1 MFLDQVDLNILKTAD
16 RLQKFLQMSLVETYH
31 LTSTNTTKACC
42 GRSPFVAFPLAI
54 RHLHPVIRDQWKPF
68 STYNPLREKD
78 VSSTTPKL
86 EFIPEKPSLVSPIV
100 EPQTSLVEIIA
111 SEPSLRSQ
119 GLAGWSPPGILQWGM
134 ETFHVGIDIPWWGTI
149 LATTCILR
157 VAVFPLVIFSQ
168 KNAARL
174 NQCLPEMKHIQ
185 SRLSDARKRGD
196 IIEVQKWSI
205 ELQKFMEERDVKPV
219 KNFIPIII
227 QAPIFMSMFFA
238 LRGMANL
245 PLDSMMIGGLGWFE
259 DLTISDPY
267 YVLPALVAS
276 TFYLQIYFAVDGAN
290 MQSMGTIVKF
300 IRNKAVRKYLGIP
313 EFIDWSKKKD
323 TIQQKDKGF
332 KDSVKD
338 VMDNWKVQKDVIDR
352 RAFDEQMFREAGLQ
366 KKRRTYKF
374 NPTAPMLSSKG
385 KQ

>member
-1 MFLDQVDLNILKTAD
+1 MLWTVSI
-16 RLQKFLQMSLVETYH
+16 RRV
-31 LTSTNTTKACC
+31 
-42 GRSPFVAFPLAI
+42 PLAI

-134 ETFHVGIDIPWWGTI
+134 ENLHVGVDIPWWGTI

-290 MQSMGTIVKF
+290 MQSMGTIGKTVCKAVPFIMFPLIMNFPTALTFYWTATNVIAVFQVKF